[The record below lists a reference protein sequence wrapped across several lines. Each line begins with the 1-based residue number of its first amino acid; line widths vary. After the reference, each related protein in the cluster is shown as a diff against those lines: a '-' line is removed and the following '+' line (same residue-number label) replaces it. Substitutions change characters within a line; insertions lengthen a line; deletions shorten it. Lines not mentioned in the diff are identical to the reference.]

1 MDLAG
6 GTWIFLAFLI
16 LAIIVTAYTY
26 YTVKGSGIGQ
36 RGWSDRDQAMGMTV
50 GKDPSADIR
59 TWTRG
64 TGAPKRQ
71 RRMTPAENRTAEAID
86 EAAPDGKAPAWRAR
100 VGENVQLTV
109 PVDPARDHIRGGED
123 PPVTVVEYGEYECPY
138 CAEATVT
145 VRRLEEHFGDDV
157 RMVFR
162 HFPLREVHPNAF
174 NAALGAEA
182 AARQGRFWEL
192 NDLLGP
198 SRKDLSPETIYK
210 LAEKAGCDIEQFKRD
225 AKDPALRERVEA
237 DIESGLASGVNG
249 TPTFFLNNVRYD
261 GDFEAQE
268 LLPAI
273 EAARD
278 VARSAGASARTA

>member
-6 GTWIFLAFLI
+6 GSWIFLAFLI
-16 LAIIVTAYTY
+16 LAIIVTAYAY

-59 TWTRG
+59 TWQRG
-64 TGAPKRQ
+64 TGGPKRQ
-71 RRMTPAENRTAEAID
+71 RRMTPHESTTAAAID
-86 EAAPDGKAPAWRAR
+86 EAAPDGKSPAWRAR
-100 VGENVQLTV
+100 VGENVQLV
-109 PVDPARDHIRGGED
+109 APVDPARDHIRGAD
-123 PPVTVVEYGEYECPY
+123 DAAVTVVEYGEYECPY
-138 CAEATVT
+138 CAEATVAM
-145 VRRLEEHFGDDV
+145 RRLEKYFGDDL
-157 RMVFR
+157 RLVFR

-182 AARQGRFWEL
+182 AGRQGKFWEM

-198 SRKDLSPETIYK
+198 SRRELDPETIYK
-210 LAEKAGCDIEQFKRD
+210 LAAKAGCDVEQFKRD
-225 AKDPALRERVEA
+225 AKDPALRARVEE

-261 GDFEAQE
+261 GDFEPEE

-278 VARSAGASARTA
+278 VARESTSSTR